1 MYTWVGELSGARG
14 EKAGL
19 EDELCRNLSE
29 QAAHPGLRS
38 RARARSPSACR
49 GQEAQQRSAHSWNYK
64 RMTHVCLTPPQPV
77 LHRDCMPNLSPPS
90 GWSRTL
96 PLPPPGRQLW
106 HGRDGG
112 GTATGAPKPPP
123 SVGSCSPCTPTAAG
137 TDSRTPCPAQAPGGG
152 ERPRKP
158 QPSAAAD
165 VYLSSAGSSC
175 SAQPTAWERSREVS
189 GVGAPPGS
197 AAAGAR
203 RFQQGCLA
211 AACTN
216 NQAAAARRRKMRT
229 AQLRELFKA
238 SVESQNNAGCT
249 GSAHRK

>member
-64 RMTHVCLTPPQPV
+64 RMTHVCLTPPQSV

-137 TDSRTPCPAQAPGGG
+137 TDSRTRCPAQAPGGG
-152 ERPRKP
+152 GTAT
-158 QPSAAAD
+158 QTAA
-165 VYLSSAGSSC
+165 
-175 SAQPTAWERSREVS
+175 ERSRRRLPFFSWIFLQCAAHSLGEKQRSVR
-189 GVGAPPGS
+189 GGGAARQRSSWGQAIPAGLPGS
-197 AAAGAR
+197 
-203 RFQQGCLA
+203 
-211 AACTN
+211 
-216 NQAAAARRRKMRT
+216 
-229 AQLRELFKA
+229 
-238 SVESQNNAGCT
+238 SV
-249 GSAHRK
+249 H